1 MPYDAIGN
9 DVVQMRIA
17 LRKGGYAVRI
27 FANEVHPAY
36 ASIAESLDAAS
47 KSSFTSPENVL
58 IYHHSMGWSR
68 GEELLS
74 TTRNRIILRYHN
86 ITPAHFFAP
95 YSLAHVHACESGAE
109 ATRRIAKI
117 PNMLVVGD
125 STYNCKD
132 FVAHGASPRQCRV
145 LAPLHLTE
153 DLGRESFDL
162 ATSRAYSG
170 ATANI
175 LFVGGVKPNKGHARA
190 IRVFAQY
197 HRNFNSDS
205 RLIFVGVLDERLRG
219 YLEDLEALA
228 AELGIAEHISFT
240 GPVTGAQ
247 IKSLYVAADVFLCT
261 SEHEGFCVPLLEA
274 MYFRLPI
281 VAWGITAVPETMGGC
296 SFLLNDWDEH
306 EFAAHIDLIVSDQE
320 KSERLG
326 TEGRDRYRLAF
337 APEVLREKL
346 CTLVAEATQ

>member
-1 MPYDAIGN
+1 
-9 DVVQMRIA
+9 
-17 LRKGGYAVRI
+17 
-27 FANEVHPAY
+27 
-36 ASIAESLDAAS
+36 
-47 KSSFTSPENVL
+47 
-58 IYHHSMGWSR
+58 
-68 GEELLS
+68 
-74 TTRNRIILRYHN
+74 
-86 ITPAHFFAP
+86 
-95 YSLAHVHACESGAE
+95 
-109 ATRRIAKI
+109 
-117 PNMLVVGD
+117 
-125 STYNCKD
+125 
-132 FVAHGASPRQCRV
+132 
-145 LAPLHLTE
+145 
-153 DLGRESFDL
+153 
-162 ATSRAYSG
+162 
-170 ATANI
+170 
-175 LFVGGVKPNKGHARA
+175 VKPNKGHARA

-205 RLIFVGVLDERLRG
+205 RLIFVGGLDERLRG

-261 SEHEGFCVPLLEA
+261 SEHEGFCVPLVEA